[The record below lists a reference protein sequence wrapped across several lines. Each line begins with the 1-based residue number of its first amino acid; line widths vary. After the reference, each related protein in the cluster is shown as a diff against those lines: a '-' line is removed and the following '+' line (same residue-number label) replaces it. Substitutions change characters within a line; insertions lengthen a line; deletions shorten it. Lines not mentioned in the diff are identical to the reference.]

1 MPSRKT
7 VCLRIAILL
16 VFLFAG
22 LIIYK
27 TQPNMEIQGEES
39 PVSSTGFYFNTSI
52 KITLYDSRDSS
63 LLDQCME
70 LCETYE
76 NLFSRTDPDSELYRL
91 NHRQLPETSRGYEV
105 SDDTARL
112 IKKGLKYCRLSGG
125 AFDITI
131 APVSDLW
138 DFTSGSHQIPSA
150 SDLQEAASHVN
161 YQNVSVEGN
170 YISFQ
175 DPDIQIDL
183 GAIAKGYIADQLKDY
198 LVSQKVTSAIINLGG
213 NVLCIGSHTDGTPFQ
228 IGLQKPFS
236 DRNTTVSTLNIS
248 DCSVV
253 SSGIYERYFEKDDT
267 IYHHLL
273 NPRTGYPYQNGLVS
287 VTIVSESSADGDG
300 LSTSCFALG
309 LEKGMELAE
318 SLPDTYACFIT
329 EDGTLHYSRGFEEK
343 FLK

>member
-39 PVSSTGFYFNTSI
+39 PVSATGFYFNTSI

-112 IKKGLKYCRLSGG
+112 IKKGWSTAACP
-125 AFDITI
+125 A
-131 APVSDLW
+131 APSILPLLR
-138 DFTSGSHQIPSA
+138 SPI
-150 SDLQEAASHVN
+150 
-161 YQNVSVEGN
+161 
-170 YISFQ
+170 
-175 DPDIQIDL
+175 
-183 GAIAKGYIADQLKDY
+183 
-198 LVSQKVTSAIINLGG
+198 
-213 NVLCIGSHTDGTPFQ
+213 C
-228 IGLQKPFS
+228 
-236 DRNTTVSTLNIS
+236 
-248 DCSVV
+248 
-253 SSGIYERYFEKDDT
+253 GI
-267 IYHHLL
+267 L
-273 NPRTGYPYQNGLVS
+273 PP
-287 VTIVSESSADGDG
+287 
-300 LSTSCFALG
+300 ALTRFP
-309 LEKGMELAE
+309 
-318 SLPDTYACFIT
+318 LPLTYRRR
-329 EDGTLHYSRGFEEK
+329 HPM
-343 FLK
+343 